1 MIIFQIICI
10 TYKLDKCPSEI
21 GLGRGQ
27 TPQYGIFLSKIV
39 VNQNLQSLMSK
50 AKFSEQYYRKKG

>member
-10 TYKLDKCPSEI
+10 TYELDKCPSEI

-27 TPQYGIFLSKIV
+27 TPQYGIFFVQDSGEPALAIPDV
-39 VNQNLQSLMSK
+39 QS
-50 AKFSEQYYRKKG
+50 AIFRAIP